1 MFRSLFFKPEYM
13 FIILIYGIRYR
24 KKEQKK
30 NCISSRSFRTCVYS
44 SKLIC
49 FDFWQI
55 GFLRKRLKWNG
66 VATHTKEKCTR
77 VCACVKESEREIY
90 SWISE
95 EIIVL
100 HFLPLFEKCVTDWT
114 NVVRWLFFRTTF
126 DVIIIFW
133 AAGAVSKIGSSLRPS
148 YYDQI

>member
-1 MFRSLFFKPEYM
+1 MFRSLSFKPEYM
-13 FIILIYGIRYR
+13 FLILIYGLRYR
-24 KKEQKK
+24 KKRAKK
-30 NCISSRSFRTCVYS
+30 YCISSRSFRTCVYS

-100 HFLPLFEKCVTDWT
+100 HFLPLYAKCCHRLDL
-114 NVVRWLFFRTTF
+114 RSEM
-126 DVIIIFW
+126 IIFSYHFW
-133 AAGAVSKIGSSLRPS
+133 CDHHFLGSWS
-148 YYDQI
+148 